1 MDVYLASVAC
11 FAGHVLKNRQDL
23 HELFLLESFYYCE
36 KKKDTIEYLIPKV
49 GKFLLDSGAF
59 TFVGTAKKTAKNID
73 WLYYTD
79 RYAEFV
85 KDNDIKLFF
94 ELDIDKLIGY
104 DNVLKLR
111 NRLEVKA
118 GRRCI
123 PVWHKSR
130 GKQAFIDMCKEY
142 PYVSIGGL
150 VGDGSA
156 GAKEYTATV
165 QRYFPWF
172 IDTAHVNG
180 ARIHAL
186 GFTNFEGLRRYH
198 FDSVD
203 SATWTSGHRF
213 GEVGVFGGDR
223 VTRMPKKGNLRM
235 ADMQAIARHN
245 IDEWVKF
252 QRYAKEHL

>member
-1 MDVYLASVAC
+1 MDVYLAAAASC
-11 FAGHVLKNRQDL
+11 NSHVLEGRSDYN
-23 HELFLLESFYYCE
+23 ELFLLDSYAYASDIVESY
-36 KKKDTIEYLIPKV
+36 IPKV

-59 TFVGTAKKTAKNID
+59 TFVASTKVANVD
-73 WLYYTD
+73 WVAYVD
-79 RYAEFV
+79 RYAEF
-85 KDNDIKLFF
+85 IKKNNVSLFF

-104 DNVLKLR
+104 EAVLKLR
-111 NRLEVKA
+111 KRLEIKA
-118 GRRCI
+118 EKQCI

-186 GFTNFEGLRRYH
+186 GFTNFEGLGRYH

-203 SATWTSGHRF
+203 SASWTSGHRF
-213 GEVGVFGGDR
+213 GGVCVFDGDR
-223 VTRMPKKGNLRM
+223 ITHMPKKGNLRM
-235 ADMQAIARHN
+235 ADWKAIARHN
-245 IDEWVKF
+245 FNEWVKF